1 MTHFDKRNF
10 LYLRHLNSLFLISF
24 PFFRRSAKGEDKKS
38 AKAKAKENEL
48 RRAQA
53 MEFKAIIQEM
63 VDELQYMEGSSEK
76 SEQSTEDYDAVQT
89 EEAEDTTSTSFSG
102 RSKDI
107 TDFESM
113 LQARRRELMEKLETE
128 RGNEV
133 ITDEKSLETFDSATN
148 EFMADEVKVTSEP
161 KDKHQLEQNMDQSL
175 QDFELPEQPEKK
187 PTEDGVIEFDESKYF
202 HEIPA
207 PELKTETDLELEQI
221 DIPRDVEVE
230 IAPEPAFKDKKKA
243 KKAKK
248 GKKSKKEKVKTKKD
262 RKKSRGVE
270 EPDYMKVE
278 YLEEVK
284 ILDEL
289 LGILS
294 LAKKEPERVDM
305 ADIINVMEK
314 IVHDYRTNENN
325 VQEIIDPELDDKLD
339 GYLKSIELDEKKSKE
354 SKKSKKL
361 KGLKKLKK
369 KKGKKKKRVKELE
382 EMEELEEVE
391 ELEELDELDE
401 VKEVEDDDVE
411 ELEEMEE
418 LEEID
423 DAKEAEDDDV
433 EELEE
438 LEEVD

>member
-1 MTHFDKRNF
+1 
-10 LYLRHLNSLFLISF
+10 
-24 PFFRRSAKGEDKKS
+24 
-38 AKAKAKENEL
+38 
-48 RRAQA
+48 
-53 MEFKAIIQEM
+53 
-63 VDELQYMEGSSEK
+63 
-76 SEQSTEDYDAVQT
+76 
-89 EEAEDTTSTSFSG
+89 
-102 RSKDI
+102 
-107 TDFESM
+107 
-113 LQARRRELMEKLETE
+113 
-128 RGNEV
+128 
-133 ITDEKSLETFDSATN
+133 
-148 EFMADEVKVTSEP
+148 
-161 KDKHQLEQNMDQSL
+161 MDQSL